1 METTT
6 FTALCERA
14 GRWWTIRIP
23 QVEGLSAQ
31 VRDLGQAE
39 IVARQVISRTLNIPG
54 EAIRVDVLPDA
65 PAPVADAL
73 RARHAARMAVDAAN
87 RATRN
92 ALELLAREGFP
103 FHDAAT
109 MLGLSPAEI
118 EVYGPAGPVSASGP
132 GAVVSGPVVSG
143 PVISGPVVSGPVVSG
158 PEAGAGG
165 RGFGSSASSGPIAG
179 SVVSSGSG
187 SSPGGAAG
195 NPGPLQMA

>member
-14 GRWWTIRIP
+14 GRWWTIRVP
-23 QVEGLSAQ
+23 QVEGLTAQ
-31 VRDLGQAE
+31 VRGLDQAE
-39 IVARQVISRTLNIPG
+39 IVARQLISRTLNIPA

-87 RATRN
+87 RATRH
-92 ALELLAREGFP
+92 ALEMLGGEGFP

-118 EVYGPAGPVSASGP
+118 EVYGPAGTVSAGRPGPAAVQAAGSAAGSG
-132 GAVVSGPVVSG
+132 AA
-143 PVISGPVVSGPVVSG
+143 
-158 PEAGAGG
+158 AGAG
-165 RGFGSSASSGPIAG
+165 A
-179 SVVSSGSG
+179 GSG
-187 SSPGGAAG
+187 SSSGGAAG
-195 NPGPLQMA
+195 QVTPPNPGPLQMA

>member
-31 VRDLGQAE
+31 VRGLDQAE
-39 IVARQVISRTLNIPG
+39 VVARQVISRTLNIPV

-65 PAPVADAL
+65 PAPIADAL
-73 RARHAARMAVDAAN
+73 RARHTARMAVDAAN
-87 RATRN
+87 RATRT
-92 ALELLAREGFP
+92 ALELLAREGFA

-118 EVYGPAGPVSASGP
+118 EVYGPAGPVPAPGPGSAAVPGSGAVSGPLPRAAAGP
-132 GAVVSGPVVSG
+132 GA
-143 PVISGPVVSGPVVSG
+143 
-158 PEAGAGG
+158 
-165 RGFGSSASSGPIAG
+165 SSGGAPGHPAPP
-179 SVVSSGSG
+179 
-187 SSPGGAAG
+187 SPD
-195 NPGPLQMA
+195 PLQMA